1 MRLNHFY
8 SDKIDHNINLQCGN
22 KTAIQIIFKYVVCLE
37 NLQYPSTCTNQFEY
51 SCKSELY
58 SRNKHVPSYN
68 SVCSITYKL
77 KFQIK
82 MPEWNVQTVPQ
93 VKRILMKNKFEKVDE
108 NWLVLLSKI
117 LFKNRLDV
125 ELLFHVD
132 CLISFRSII

>member
-22 KTAIQIIFKYVVCLE
+22 KTAIQIIFKYVCLA

-77 KFQIK
+77 K
-82 MPEWNVQTVPQ
+82 
-93 VKRILMKNKFEKVDE
+93 LKFYE
-108 NWLVLLSKI
+108 
-117 LFKNRLDV
+117 
-125 ELLFHVD
+125 
-132 CLISFRSII
+132 LISNKNARMKCTNRSTGEKNFNEKQIRKS